1 MFHRNAGG
9 TFFAGSP
16 ARVHAVN
23 EAILKAVITV
33 AAGALAGGL
42 TNTVAIWMLFHPYR
56 PPALAGRR
64 IRFLHGA
71 IPRNRRRL
79 ASAIGRAVGTRLL
92 TEEDLTRVLGR
103 PEFREAFDEGLSRFL
118 HEILEVER
126 GPVIELLGPEVREEV
141 DAILEEVLDHTAA
154 RIETYLNS
162 ASFEEAVSERA
173 TALADLVA
181 DEPVG
186 DLLTP
191 AREAGIAAAA
201 GDWIDTAVSGEA
213 FRETVERYVER
224 ASEKLLTAD
233 LTIQDIL
240 PDGVAGTLE
249 RAVEGYVPLAIRRLG
264 SVLDRPAAR
273 ERLERAVHDVLKR
286 FLHDLRFH
294 QRVVARLVVTEETVK
309 KVLRTLEVEG
319 AERIGAM
326 LRERPL
332 RDAMAKGIS
341 EAISDLLD
349 RPVHQVFGD
358 PDDEAV
364 VEARRTIAAWIVEL
378 ARDPSTRGFVTG
390 KLESGLARA
399 SGGTWGDLLGKVPPE
414 RVTEWAVRAARSEIA
429 GRIYRRGGRVL
440 ATAAL
445 ERPLGRPARLL
456 PPGATRKIERALSE
470 PLWQWLQSQIPAVVR
485 RLDLAGRVE
494 AKVLELPVER
504 MEQLVRGV
512 TERELRTIVYLGY
525 GLGATIGAIMVA
537 VDALFG

>member
-1 MFHRNAGG
+1 M
-9 TFFAGSP
+9 
-16 ARVHAVN
+16 N
-23 EAILKAVITV
+23 EAVLKAVITV
-33 AAGALAGGL
+33 AAAALAGGL
-42 TNTVAIWMLFHPYR
+42 TNTLAIWMLFHPYR
-56 PPALAGRR
+56 PPAVAGRR

-103 PEFREAFDEGLSRFL
+103 PEFRKAFDEGLSRFL

-141 DAILEEVLDHTAA
+141 DAILEEVLDHTTA

-162 ASFEEAVSERA
+162 ASFEKAVSERA
-173 TALADLVA
+173 TTLAGLVA

-201 GDWIDTAVSGEA
+201 GDWIDTAVSGDA

-224 ASEKLLTAD
+224 ASEKLLTED

-264 SVLDRPAAR
+264 AVLDRPAAR
-273 ERLERAVHDVLKR
+273 KRFERAVHDVLNR

-332 RDAMAKGIS
+332 RDAMAKGIG

-349 RPVHQVFGD
+349 RPVNQVFGD

-364 VEARRTIAAWIVEL
+364 VEARRTIVSWIVDL
-378 ARDPSTRGFVTG
+378 ARDPSTRTFVTG
-390 KLESGLARA
+390 KLEAGMARA

-414 RVTEWAVRAARSEIA
+414 RVSEWAVRAARSEIA
-429 GRIYRRGGRVL
+429 GGICRRGGRVL
-440 ATAAL
+440 ARAAL

-525 GLGATIGAIMVA
+525 GLGATIGGIMVA

>member
-1 MFHRNAGG
+1 MHRRPNAGG
-9 TFFAGSP
+9 TLSAGS
-16 ARVHAVN
+16 RVRAVN

-42 TNTVAIWMLFHPYR
+42 TNTVAIWMLFHPYS

-79 ASAIGRAVGTRLL
+79 AAAIGRAVGTRLL

-103 PEFREAFDEGLSRFL
+103 PEFRKAFDEGLSRFL

-141 DAILEEVLDHTAA
+141 DAILEEVLDHTTA

-173 TALADLVA
+173 SALAGLVA

-201 GDWIDTAVSGEA
+201 GDWIDTTVSGDA
-213 FRETVERYVER
+213 FRETVEQYVER
-224 ASEKLLTAD
+224 ASEKLLTED

-273 ERLERAVHDVLKR
+273 KRFERAVHDVLNR

-332 RDAMAKGIS
+332 RDAMAKGIN
-341 EAISDLLD
+341 EAISDLLN
-349 RPVHQVFGD
+349 RPVNQVFGD

-364 VEARRTIAAWIVEL
+364 VEARRTIVSWIVDL
-378 ARDPSTRGFVTG
+378 ARDPSTRTFVTG
-390 KLESGLARA
+390 KLEAGMARA

-414 RVTEWAVRAARSEIA
+414 RVSEWAVRAARSEIA
-429 GRIYRRGGRVL
+429 GGIYRRGGRVL
-440 ATAAL
+440 ARAAL

-525 GLGATIGAIMVA
+525 GLGATIGGIMVA

>member
-1 MFHRNAGG
+1 M
-9 TFFAGSP
+9 S
-16 ARVHAVN
+16 

-33 AAGALAGGL
+33 VAGALAGGL
-42 TNTVAIWMLFHPYR
+42 TNTVAIWMLFHPYH
-56 PPALAGRR
+56 PPAFAGRR

-71 IPRNRRRL
+71 IPRNRHRL

-92 TEEDLTRVLGR
+92 TEEDLTRVLGK

-126 GPVIELLGPEVREEV
+126 GPVIDLLGPEVREEV
-141 DAILEEVLDHTAA
+141 DAILEDVLDHTTA

-162 ASFEEAVSERA
+162 QSFEAAVSERA
-173 TALADLVA
+173 NTLAGLMA

-213 FRETVERYVER
+213 IRATVEQYVER

-240 PDGVAGTLE
+240 PAGAAGTLE
-249 RAVEGYVPLAIRRLG
+249 RAVEGYVPLAIQRLG

-273 ERLERAVHDVLKR
+273 KRFERAVHDVLNR
-286 FLHDLRFH
+286 FLHDLKFH
-294 QRVVARLVVTEETVK
+294 QRVVARLVVTDETVK

-332 RDAMAKGIS
+332 RDAMATGIA
-341 EAISDLLD
+341 EAISDLLN
-349 RPVHQVFGD
+349 RPVNQVFGN
-358 PDDEAV
+358 PDDEAM
-364 VEARRTIAAWIVEL
+364 VEARQTIVAWIVEL
-378 ARDPSTRGFVTG
+378 ARDPSTRNFVTR
-390 KLESGLARA
+390 KLEAGLARA
-399 SGGTWGDLLGKVPPE
+399 SGGTWGDLLGNVPPGQ
-414 RVTEWAVRAARSEIA
+414 VSEWAVRAARSEIA
-429 GRIYRRGGRVL
+429 GRILRQGSRVL

-470 PLWQWLQSQIPAVVR
+470 PLWHWLQAQIPAVVR

-494 AKVLELPVER
+494 TKVLELPVAR
-504 MEQLVRGV
+504 MEQMVRGV
-512 TERELRTIVYLGY
+512 TERELRTIIYLGY
-525 GLGATIGAIMVA
+525 CLGATIGGIMVA
-537 VDALFG
+537 IDALFG